1 MYRLSMTAVA
11 LLLASASRAAVA
23 EDGAP
28 SLVGQKAPEIQ
39 TKEWLNSDGRT
50 RIADYAGEVV
60 LVESFATWCGPCR
73 GQMPHLTELTK
84 KYGKKGLTVLS
95 ITQEPRETVLKF
107 MSQLNSAPVEYTMG
121 IGGGNGGYKTQ
132 FIPHAWLIGPDG
144 NVVWQGNP
152 GGLSEKVLD
161 AELKKVVKPTPEQ
174 IEERAG
180 LGLKFANELAKSNR
194 YVEALTVLDRVAEK
208 YKGTT
213 TATQATER
221 KAALEGDQAVAS
233 DLAAQKQIAKLVGA
247 AEFHKDKV
255 KDKQR
260 ESVASKLEA
269 AAKDNE
275 GKNPGAV
282 ALAQMWLTV
291 MTEDWKPEK

>member
-1 MYRLSMTAVA
+1 MYRLSLTAVA
-11 LLLASASRAAVA
+11 LLLASASQVVA

-28 SLVGQKAPEIQ
+28 GLVGQKAPELQ

-60 LVESFATWCGPCR
+60 LVEAFATWCGPCR

-95 ITQEPRETVLKF
+95 ITNEPRETVLKY
-107 MSQLNSAPVEYTMG
+107 MSQLNTAPVEYTIG
-121 IGGGNGGYKTQ
+121 LGGGNGGYKTQ
-132 FIPHAWLIGPDG
+132 FIPHAWLVGAEG
-144 NVVWQGNP
+144 NVVWEGSP
-152 GGLSEKVLD
+152 GGLSEKILD
-161 AELKKVVKPTPEQ
+161 AELKKVVAPTPEAL
-174 IEERAG
+174 EARAG
-180 LGLKFANELAKSNR
+180 LGLKFANELAKANR
-194 YVEALTVLDRVAEK
+194 YVEALAVLDRVAAK

-213 TATQATER
+213 AATQATER
-221 KAALEGDQAVAS
+221 KAALESDQAVAA
-233 DLAAQKQIAKLVGA
+233 DVAAQKQIAKLVGA

-260 ESVASKLEA
+260 ESLAAKLEA
-269 AAKDNE
+269 AAKENE

-282 ALAQMWLTV
+282 ALAQMWHTV
-291 MTEDWKPEK
+291 MSEEWTAEK